1 MLRRTAYSLV
11 ALALAGAATATACG
25 RAAPDAATAANAH
38 GPITIW
44 LSNNAQE
51 VAWGKS
57 MVGAWNK
64 SHPGQHVTVQQI
76 PAGKTSE
83 EAISASI
90 IAGTSAC
97 LVFNTA
103 PASVPTFEKQN
114 GLVPLSD
121 FPDGDAY
128 IEHRGGALTDQYK
141 SQDGKF
147 YQLPWKSN
155 PVMILYNKKIFAKAG
170 LDPEHPQLATYEQFL
185 KTSRTLVH
193 SGAARAAIWPAPS
206 SEFFQSWLDFYP
218 AFAAQTGGK
227 QLIEDGKP
235 QFDSPAGRQ
244 VAAFWRTMYSEK
256 LAPQEM
262 YPGDAVNDGKAAMAT
277 VGAWAV
283 SAYKDSVDIG
293 VAPVPTA
300 DGKSPDDTYS
310 FSDEKSAAMFSACR
324 NRGTAWD
331 LLKFASSAQEDGKF
345 LEATGQM
352 PMREDLTDRYAGF
365 FAKKPLYKAFAR
377 QAEHVVEVPN
387 VPGSVD
393 IWQAFRDEWTK
404 SVVFGDQPTDTG
416 LRKASEKISEL
427 LDEYGDQS

>member
-1 MLRRTAYSLV
+1 MLRRTAYSLLV
-11 ALALAGAATATACG
+11 LALASAATACG
-25 RAAPDAATAANAH
+25 RSAPDQETAANAR
-38 GPITIW
+38 GPITVW

-51 VAWGKS
+51 VTWGEN
-57 MVGAWNK
+57 MVAAWNK
-64 SHPGQHVTVQQI
+64 SHPDQHVTAQQI

-128 IEHRGGALTDQYK
+128 IQQRGGGLTDQYK

-155 PVMILYNKKIFAKAG
+155 PIMILYNKKIFAKAG
-170 LDPEHPQLATYEQFL
+170 LDPEHPQLATYSQFL
-185 KTSRTLVH
+185 ETSRTLVH
-193 SGAARAAIWPAPS
+193 SGAAKAAIWPAPS
-206 SEFFQSWLDFYP
+206 SEFFQSWNDFYP
-218 AFAAQTGGK
+218 AFAAQSGGK
-227 QLIEDGKP
+227 QLIEDGEP

-244 VAAFWRTMYSEK
+244 AAAFWRTMYAEK
-256 LAPQEM
+256 LAPQEA

-277 VGAWAV
+277 VGPWAV
-283 SAYKDSVDIG
+283 AAYKDNVDLG
-293 VAPVPTA
+293 VVPVPTA
-300 DGKSPDDTYS
+300 AGTSPDDTYS

-324 NRGTAWD
+324 NRATAWD
-331 LLKFASSAQEDGKF
+331 LLKFATSAQQDGKF
-345 LEATGQM
+345 LDATGQM
-352 PMREDLTDRYAGF
+352 PMREDLTSRYPDF
-365 FAKKPLYKAFAR
+365 FAKKPVYTAFAR
-377 QAEHVVEVPN
+377 QAQHVVEVPN

-404 SVVFGDQPTDTG
+404 SVVFGEEPTGTG
-416 LRKASEKISEL
+416 LRKASDKISKL
-427 LDEYGDQS
+427 LDEYGDPS

>member
-1 MLRRTAYSLV
+1 MLRRTAYSLLV
-11 ALALAGAATATACG
+11 LALASAATACG
-25 RAAPDAATAANAH
+25 RSAPDGVTAANAR
-38 GPITIW
+38 GPITVW

-51 VAWGKS
+51 VAWGES
-57 MVGAWNK
+57 MVAAWNK
-64 SHPGQHVTVQQI
+64 SHPDQHVTAQQI

-128 IEHRGGALTDQYK
+128 IRQRGGALTDQYT

-155 PVMILYNKKIFAKAG
+155 PIMILYNKKIFAKAG
-170 LDPEHPQLATYEQFL
+170 LDPEHPQLATYGQFL

-193 SGAARAAIWPAPS
+193 SGAAKAAIWPAPS
-206 SEFFQSWLDFYP
+206 SEFFQSWNDFYP
-218 AFAAQTGGK
+218 AFAAQSGGK

-244 VAAFWRTMYSEK
+244 AAAFWRTMYAEK
-256 LAPQEM
+256 LAPQEA

-277 VGAWAV
+277 VGPWAV
-283 SAYKDSVDIG
+283 AAYKDSVDIG
-293 VAPVPTA
+293 VVPVPTA
-300 DGKSPDDTYS
+300 AGTSPDDTYS
-310 FSDEKSAAMFSACR
+310 FSDEKSAAMFSAWR
-324 NRGTAWD
+324 NRATAWD
-331 LLKFASSAQEDGKF
+331 VLKFATSAQQDGKF
-345 LEATGQM
+345 LDATGQM
-352 PMREDLTDRYAGF
+352 PMREDLASRYPDF
-365 FAKKPLYKAFAR
+365 FAEKPVYTAFAR
-377 QAEHVVEVPN
+377 QAQHVVEVPN

-404 SVVFGDQPTDTG
+404 SVVFGEEPTGTG
-416 LRKASEKISEL
+416 LRKASDKISKL
-427 LDEYGDQS
+427 LDEYGDPS

>member
-1 MLRRTAYSLV
+1 MLRRTAYSLLV
-11 ALALAGAATATACG
+11 LALAGAATACG
-25 RAAPDAATAANAH
+25 RSPVDPETAAKAR

-57 MVGAWNK
+57 MVEAWNK
-64 SHPGQHVTVQQI
+64 SHPGQHVTAQQI

-114 GLVPLSD
+114 GLVSLSD

-128 IEHRGGALTDQYK
+128 IHKRGGALTEQYR
-141 SQDGKF
+141 SQDGEF

-155 PVMILYNKKIFAKAG
+155 PVMILYNKKIFKKAG
-170 LDPEHPQLATYEQFL
+170 LDPEHPRLATYGQFL
-185 KTSRTLVH
+185 ETSRTLVR
-193 SGAARAAIWPAPS
+193 SGAAKAAIWPAPS

-218 AFAAQTGGK
+218 AFAAESGGK
-227 QLIEDGKP
+227 RLIEDGEA
-235 QFDSPAGRQ
+235 QFDSTAGRRA
-244 VAAFWRTMYSEK
+244 AAFWRTLYAEK
-256 LAPQEM
+256 LAPQEL

-277 VGAWAV
+277 VGPWAV

-300 DGKSPDDTYS
+300 AGKSPKDTYS

-324 NRGTAWD
+324 NRATAWD
-331 LLKFASSAQEDGKF
+331 LLKFATSAKQDGSF
-345 LEATGQM
+345 LDATGQM
-352 PMREDLTDRYAGF
+352 PMREDLTARYPAL
-365 FAKKPLYKAFAR
+365 FAKKPLYKAFAG

-387 VPGSVD
+387 VPGSID
-393 IWQAFRDEWTK
+393 IWQAFRAEWTK
-404 SVVFGDQPTDTG
+404 SVVFGDGSTDAA
-416 LRKASEKISEL
+416 LRRASDKITKL
-427 LDEYGDQS
+427 LDEYGDPS

>member
-1 MLRRTAYSLV
+1 MLRRTAYSLLV
-11 ALALAGAATATACG
+11 LALASAVTACG
-25 RAAPDAATAANAH
+25 RSAPDGVTAANAR
-38 GPITIW
+38 GPITVW

-51 VAWGKS
+51 VAWGES
-57 MVGAWNK
+57 MVAAWNK
-64 SHPGQHVTVQQI
+64 SHPDQHVTAQQI

-128 IEHRGGALTDQYK
+128 IQRRGGALTDQYK

-155 PVMILYNKKIFAKAG
+155 PIMILYNKKIFAKAG
-170 LDPEHPQLATYEQFL
+170 LDPEHPRLATYSQFL

-193 SGAARAAIWPAPS
+193 SGAAKAAIWPAPS
-206 SEFFQSWLDFYP
+206 SEFFQSWNDFYP
-218 AFAAQTGGK
+218 AFAAQSGGK

-244 VAAFWRTMYSEK
+244 AAAFWRTMYAEK
-256 LAPQEM
+256 LAPQEA

-277 VGAWAV
+277 VGPWAV
-283 SAYKDSVDIG
+283 AAYKDNVDLG
-293 VAPVPTA
+293 VVPVPTA
-300 DGKSPDDTYS
+300 AGTSPDDTYS

-324 NRGTAWD
+324 NRATAWD
-331 LLKFASSAQEDGKF
+331 LLKFATSAQQDGKF
-345 LEATGQM
+345 LDATGQM
-352 PMREDLTDRYAGF
+352 PMREDLTSRYPDF
-365 FAKKPLYKAFAR
+365 FAKKPVYTAFAR
-377 QAEHVVEVPN
+377 QAQHVVEVPN

-404 SVVFGDQPTDTG
+404 SVVFGDESTGTG
-416 LRKASEKISEL
+416 LRKASDKISKL
-427 LDEYGDQS
+427 LDEYGDPS

>member
-1 MLRRTAYSLV
+1 MLRRTAYALLV
-11 ALALAGAATATACG
+11 LALAGAATACG
-25 RAAPDAATAANAH
+25 RPAPDPEDAENAR
-38 GPITIW
+38 GPVKVW

-51 VAWGKS
+51 VAWGKN
-57 MVGAWNK
+57 MIAAWNR
-64 SHPGQHVTVQQI
+64 SHPGQHATAQQI

-128 IEHRGGALTDQYK
+128 VQKRGGALTEQYK

-155 PVMILYNKKIFAKAG
+155 PVMILYNKKIFKKAG
-170 LDPEHPQLATYEQFL
+170 LDPEHPRLATYSQFL

-193 SGAARAAIWPAPS
+193 SGAAKAAIWPAPS
-206 SEFFQSWLDFYP
+206 SEFFQSWYDFYP
-218 AFAAQTGGK
+218 AFAAESSGE
-227 QLIEDGKP
+227 QLIQHGKP
-235 QFDSPAGRQ
+235 QFDSPAGRRA
-244 VAAFWRTMYSEK
+244 AAFWRTLYAEK
-256 LAPQEM
+256 LAPQEA

-277 VGAWAV
+277 VGPWAV

-300 DGKSPDDTYS
+300 AGKSPKDTYS
-310 FSDEKSAAMFSACR
+310 FSDEKSAAMFSACH
-324 NRGTAWD
+324 NRATAWD
-331 LLKFASSAQEDGKF
+331 LLKFATSAQQDGKF
-345 LEATGQM
+345 LDATGQM
-352 PMREDLTDRYAGF
+352 PMREDLTARYPAF
-365 FAKKPLYKAFAR
+365 FAKKPLYKVFAR

-404 SVVFGDQPTDTG
+404 SVVFGDGSTDAA
-416 LRKASEKISEL
+416 LRRASDKISRL
-427 LDEYGDQS
+427 LDEYGDPS

>member
-1 MLRRTAYSLV
+1 MLRRTAYSLLV
-11 ALALAGAATATACG
+11 LALAGAATACG
-25 RAAPDAATAANAH
+25 RPAPDQATAANAR
-38 GPITIW
+38 GPIRVW

-51 VAWGKS
+51 VAWGED
-57 MVGAWNK
+57 MIAAWNK
-64 SHPGQHVTVQQI
+64 THPGQHVTAQQI

-103 PASVPTFEKQN
+103 PASVPTFQKQN

-121 FPDGDAY
+121 FPDGDSY
-128 IEHRGGALTDQYK
+128 IKQRGGALTGQYA

-155 PVMILYNKKIFAKAG
+155 PVMILYNKKIFKKAG
-170 LDPEHPQLATYEQFL
+170 LDPEHPRLATYSQFL

-193 SGAARAAIWPAPS
+193 SGAAKAAIWPAPS
-206 SEFFQSWLDFYP
+206 SEFFQSWNDFYP
-218 AFAAQTGGK
+218 AFAAQSGGK
-227 QLIEDGKP
+227 QLIEDGRP

-244 VAAFWRTMYSEK
+244 AAAFWRTLYAEK
-256 LAPQEM
+256 LAPQEA
-262 YPGDAVNDGKAAMAT
+262 YAGDAVNDGKAAMAT
-277 VGAWAV
+277 VGPWAV

-300 DGKSPDDTYS
+300 EGKSAQDTYS
-310 FSDEKSAAMFSACR
+310 FSDEKSVAMFSACE
-324 NRGTAWD
+324 NRATAWD
-331 LLKFASSAQEDGKF
+331 LLKFATSAQQDGKF
-345 LEATGQM
+345 LDATGQM
-352 PMREDLTDRYAGF
+352 PMRENLAGRYPEF
-365 FAKKPLYKAFAR
+365 FAKKPVYKAFAR
-377 QAEHVVEVPN
+377 QADHVVEVPN

-404 SVVFGDQPTDTG
+404 SVVFGDESTDAA
-416 LRKASEKISEL
+416 LRRASDKITKL
-427 LDEYGDQS
+427 LDEYGDPS

>member
-1 MLRRTAYSLV
+1 MLRRTAYSLLV
-11 ALALAGAATATACG
+11 LALASAATACG
-25 RAAPDAATAANAH
+25 RPAPDQETAAKAR

-51 VAWGKS
+51 VAWGRN
-57 MVGAWNK
+57 MVAAWNR
-64 SHPGQHVTVQQI
+64 SHPGQHVTAQQI

-114 GLVPLSD
+114 GLVALSD
-121 FPDGDAY
+121 FPDGDSY
-128 IEHRGGALTDQYK
+128 IESRGGALTGQYA
-141 SQDGKF
+141 SPDGKF
-147 YQLPWKSN
+147 RQLPWKSN
-155 PVMILYNKKIFAKAG
+155 PVMILYNKKIFEKAG
-170 LDPEHPQLATYEQFL
+170 LDPEHPRLATYSQFL
-185 KTSRTLVH
+185 ETSRTLVH
-193 SGAARAAIWPAPS
+193 SGAAKAAIWPAPS

-218 AFAAQTGGK
+218 AFAAQSGGK
-227 QLIEDGKP
+227 QLVEDGEP

-244 VAAFWRTMYSEK
+244 VASFWRQLYAEK
-256 LAPQEM
+256 LAPQEA

-277 VGAWAV
+277 VGPWAV

-300 DGKSPDDTYS
+300 DGKSPEDTYS

-324 NRGTAWD
+324 NRATAWD
-331 LLKFASSAQEDGKF
+331 LLKFATSAQQDGKF

-352 PMREDLTDRYAGF
+352 PMRENLTARYPDYF
-365 FAKKPLYKAFAR
+365 LRKPVYQAFAQ

-393 IWQAFRDEWTK
+393 VWQAFRDEWTK
-404 SVVFGDQPTDTG
+404 SVVFGEEPTGTA
-416 LRKASEKISEL
+416 LRRASAKISKL
-427 LDEYGDQS
+427 LDEYGDPA

>member
-1 MLRRTAYSLV
+1 MLRRTAYSLLV
-11 ALALAGAATATACG
+11 LAIAGAATACG
-25 RAAPDAATAANAH
+25 RSAPDQESAAQSR
-38 GPITIW
+38 GPISIW
-44 LSNNAQE
+44 LSNNPQE
-51 VAWGKS
+51 VAWGKN
-57 MVGAWNK
+57 MIAAWNK
-64 SHPGQHVTVQQI
+64 SHPGQHVTAQQI

-103 PASVPTFEKQN
+103 PASVPTFQKQN

-121 FPDGDAY
+121 FPDADAY
-128 IEHRGGALTDQYK
+128 IEKRGGALTDQYK

-147 YQLPWKSN
+147 YQMPWKSD
-155 PVMILYNKKIFAKAG
+155 PVMILYNKKIFKKAG
-170 LDPEHPQLATYEQFL
+170 LDPEHPQLATYDQFL

-193 SGAARAAIWPAPS
+193 SGAAKAALWPAPS
-206 SEFFQSWLDFYP
+206 SEFFQSWNDFYP
-218 AFAAQTGGK
+218 AFAAQSGGK

-244 VAAFWRTMYSEK
+244 AAAFWRKLYSEK

-277 VGAWAV
+277 VGPWAV
-283 SAYKDSVDIG
+283 STYKDNIDIG

-300 DGKSPDDTYS
+300 EGKSPQDTYS
-310 FSDEKSAAMFSACR
+310 FSDEKSAAMFSACK
-324 NRGTAWD
+324 NRATAWD
-331 LLKFASSAQEDGKF
+331 LLKFATSTQQDGKF
-345 LEATGQM
+345 LDATGQM
-352 PMREDLTDRYAGF
+352 PMRENLTTRYPQF
-365 FAKKPLYKAFAR
+365 FADKPVYKPFAQ

-387 VPGSVD
+387 VPGSID

-404 SVVFGDQPTDTG
+404 SVVFGDESTDTG
-416 LRKASEKISEL
+416 LRKASDKITDL
-427 LDEYGDQS
+427 LDEYGDPS

>member
-1 MLRRTAYSLV
+1 MLRRTAYSLLV
-11 ALALAGAATATACG
+11 LALAGAATACG
-25 RAAPDAATAANAH
+25 RSAPDPETAATAR

-51 VAWGKS
+51 VAWGDS
-57 MVGAWNK
+57 MVAAWNK
-64 SHPGQHVTVQQI
+64 SHPGQHVTAQQI

-97 LVFNTA
+97 LVFNTS
-103 PASVPTFEKQN
+103 PASVPTFQKQN

-121 FPDGDAY
+121 FPDGDSY
-128 IEHRGGALTDQYK
+128 IRERSGSLADQYA

-147 YQLPWKSN
+147 YQLPWKSD
-155 PVMILYNKKIFAKAG
+155 PVMILYNKKLFRKAG
-170 LDPEHPQLATYEQFL
+170 LDPDHPQLATYSQFL

-193 SGAARAAIWPAPS
+193 SGAAKAAIWPAPS
-206 SEFFQSWLDFYP
+206 SEFFQSWNDFYP
-218 AFAAQTGGK
+218 AFAAQSGGK

-235 QFDSPAGRQ
+235 QFDSSAGR
-244 VAAFWRTMYSEK
+244 AAASFWRTMYAEK
-256 LAPQEM
+256 LAPQEA

-277 VGAWAV
+277 VGPWAI
-283 SAYKDSVDIG
+283 SAYKNSVDVG

-300 DGKSPDDTYS
+300 DGRSADDTYS
-310 FSDEKSAAMFSACR
+310 FSDEKSAAMFSSCK

-331 LLKFASSAQEDGKF
+331 LLKFATSAQQDGKF
-345 LEATGQM
+345 LDATGQM
-352 PMREDLTDRYAGF
+352 PMREDLTSRYPAF
-365 FAKKPLYKAFAR
+365 FAKNPVYRPFAK

-404 SVVFGDQPTDTG
+404 SVIFGDESTDTG
-416 LRKASEKISEL
+416 LRKASDKITKL
-427 LDEYGDQS
+427 LDEYGDPS